1 MFQFDSIFYDNPLSA
16 SFFMTTTM
24 QSTSTK
30 NQDDSELDTA
40 EPPLYKVII
49 LNDDY
54 TPMDFVIYVL
64 TQIFKHSETEAHKI
78 MLDVHQQ
85 GSGIA
90 GIYNFEIAETKS
102 YQMNQ
107 LAKQN
112 QYPLKSIVEEDN

>member
-1 MFQFDSIFYDNPLSA
+1 MSYFDSRIQLNESVFSNNKNVI
-16 SFFMTTTM
+16 M

>member
-1 MFQFDSIFYDNPLSA
+1 MFQFDSIFYDNPSFA
-16 SFFMTTTM
+16 SFLITTSM

-30 NQDDSELDTA
+30 NQDDSELETA